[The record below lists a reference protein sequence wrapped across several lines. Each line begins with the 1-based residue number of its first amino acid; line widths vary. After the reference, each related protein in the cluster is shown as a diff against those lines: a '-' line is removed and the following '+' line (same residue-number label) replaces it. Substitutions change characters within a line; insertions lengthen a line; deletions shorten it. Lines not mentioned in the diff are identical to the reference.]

1 MRNSSACQAAPASKG
16 ADRRRTP
23 RLPVEGILAGFLV
36 AEKARMD
43 IRDLSFG
50 GFAAEAECVLEKDR
64 TYDVTFLPPIGE
76 NVVLKARV
84 AYCRQ
89 ISRPG
94 QPTRFFGGFE
104 FQHLDAGSRPALT
117 RLMNRVAS
125 MLGFGQQ
132 PPAGGRLDRKAAGG

>member
-1 MRNSSACQAAPASKG
+1 MRESMIPRAAPAPQG

-23 RLPVEGILAGFLV
+23 RLQVEGLLAGFLV

-50 GFAAEAECVLEKDR
+50 GFAAEAEVELTKGE

-84 AYCRQ
+84 AYCRRL
-89 ISRPG
+89 SSPD
-94 QPTRFFGGFE
+94 QPIRFFGGFE
-104 FQHLDAGSRPALT
+104 FHHTDAGSRPAVN
-117 RLMNRVAS
+117 RLMNRVAAV
-125 MLGFGQQ
+125 LGFGRGSSSSRT
-132 PPAGGRLDRKAAGG
+132 A

>member
-76 NVVLKARV
+76 NVILKAKV
-84 AYCRQ
+84 VYSKKM
-89 ISRPG
+89 SREG
-94 QPTRFFGGFE
+94 QPLRYLGGFE
-104 FQHLDAGSRPALT
+104 FQHLDAHSRPAVN

-125 MLGFGQQ
+125 MLGFGGD
-132 PPAGGRLDRKAAGG
+132 PGPGTSRG